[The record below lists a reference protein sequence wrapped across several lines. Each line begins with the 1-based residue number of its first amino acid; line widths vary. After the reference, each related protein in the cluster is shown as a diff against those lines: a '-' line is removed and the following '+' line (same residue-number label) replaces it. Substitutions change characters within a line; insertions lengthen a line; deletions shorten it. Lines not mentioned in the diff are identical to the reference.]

1 MYVIMLR
8 KCYIHFHASM
18 HTYVQMLKYEYMCNT
33 IWVDFKQM
41 KFHQFL
47 INWLNM
53 MILKFPVLLNPLKC
67 QLRFQIMRVLMK

>member
-1 MYVIMLR
+1 MYVIMLNA
-8 KCYIHFHASM
+8 KYIFMLACM
-18 HTYVQMLKYEYMCNT
+18 RTYVQMLKYEYMCNT

-53 MILKFPVLLNPLKC
+53 MILKLHVLLNPLKC
-67 QLRFQIMRVLMK
+67 QLRFQIM